1 MRKAV
6 IFDVDGTIWD
16 AVDRITESFQLQA
29 DQFPDVTS
37 RIDKATLESYMGKP
51 MNEFAELFPELS
63 EERAIEVLDACCK
76 YECEYLK
83 THPGVLYP
91 GIKDVFEELAKEYEL
106 YIVSNCQEGYIEAL
120 IESCHMEHLI
130 KGHECYGRTGKKKG
144 RNIQILME
152 RYEIDKAIYIGDT
165 QLDYEATLE
174 AGIPFIFAAYGMG
187 QTEYSR
193 YVVNEPREI
202 PEVIKKT
209 KYFSL

>member
-1 MRKAV
+1 MRKAI

-37 RIDKATLESYMGKP
+37 RVDKKTLESYMGKP
-51 MNEFAELFPELS
+51 MTEFAKLFPELTN
-63 EERAIEVLDACCK
+63 ERAIEVLDACCK
-76 YECEYLK
+76 YEVEYLK
-83 THPGVLYP
+83 THPGVLYE
-91 GIKDVFEELAKEYEL
+91 GIYEVFENLSKEYEL

-120 IESCHMEHLI
+120 LQSCNMEQFVS
-130 KGHECYGRTGKKKG
+130 GFECFGRTGMRKG

-187 QTEYSR
+187 ETEYQR
-193 YVVNEPREI
+193 YVVNSPAEI

-209 KYFSL
+209 KYFAL